1 MFALATEFNQNLAKW
16 STRFAQDMAKM
27 FAGAEKFN
35 SDISGWDVT
44 HVSTFEGTFY
54 ADTENGE
61 TSSFDID
68 LSPWD
73 IRNAMNIK
81 EMLRGSNIHSKKAS
95 VLYHPNKYPKLICGP
110 SWVTSQAYA
119 YKMCPATMNPCIGKK
134 Q

>member
-44 HVSTFEGTFY
+44 HVSTFQETFY
-54 ADTENGE
+54 EAK
-61 TSSFDID
+61 SFDIN

-73 IRNAMNIK
+73 IRNAMNIREMFRGKRFSTKLK
-81 EMLRGSNIHSKKAS
+81 E
-95 VLYHPNKYPKLICGP
+95 LICGP
-110 SWVTSQAYA
+110 SWVTTQAYV
-119 YKMCPATMNPCIGKK
+119 YNMCPATFDPCIGKK

>member
-1 MFALATEFNQNLAKW
+1 MFEAAKEFNQNLAKW

-54 ADTENGE
+54 ADIKNGE

-73 IRNAMNIK
+73 IRNAMNIREMFRGKRFSTKLK
-81 EMLRGSNIHSKKAS
+81 E
-95 VLYHPNKYPKLICGP
+95 LICGP
-110 SWVTSQAYA
+110 SWVTTQAYV
-119 YKMCPATMNPCIGKK
+119 YNMCPAKFDPCIGKK

>member
-1 MFALATEFNQNLAKW
+1 MFGLAKEFNQDLAKW

-27 FAGAEKFN
+27 FASAEKFN

-44 HVSTFEGTFY
+44 HVSTFQETFY
-54 ADTENGE
+54 EAK
-61 TSSFDID
+61 SFDIN

-73 IRNAMNIK
+73 IRNAMNIR
-81 EMLRGSNIHSKKAS
+81 EMLLGSKFHTKETFM
-95 VLYHPNKYPKLICGP
+95 PDFTLICGP

-119 YKMCPATMNPCIGKK
+119 YKMCPATMDPCIGKK

>member
-1 MFALATEFNQNLAKW
+1 MFEAAKEFNQNLAKW

-44 HVSTFEGTFY
+44 HVSTFQETFHL
-54 ADTENGE
+54 AE
-61 TSSFDID
+61 SFDID

-81 EMLRGSNIHSKKAS
+81 QMLRGSNFHTKR
-95 VLYHPNKYPKLICGP
+95 KLICGP
-110 SWVTSQAYA
+110 SWVTTQAYV
-119 YKMCPATMNPCIGKK
+119 YNMCPSLFDPCIGKK

>member
-1 MFALATEFNQNLAKW
+1 MFGIALEFNQNLAKW

-44 HVSTFEGTFY
+44 HVSTFQETFY
-54 ADTENGE
+54 EAK
-61 TSSFDID
+61 SFDID

-73 IRNAMNIK
+73 IRNAMNIR
-81 EMLRGSNIHSKKAS
+81 EMLLGSKFHTKDT
-95 VLYHPNKYPKLICGP
+95 KYEDTKLICGP
-110 SWVTSQAYA
+110 SWVTTQAYV
-119 YKMCPATMNPCIGKK
+119 YNMCPAKFDPCIGKK

>member
-1 MFALATEFNQNLAKW
+1 MARMF
-16 STRFAQDMAKM
+16 D
-27 FAGAEKFN
+27 GAEKFN

-44 HVSTFEGTFY
+44 HVSTFEKTFY
-54 ADTENGE
+54 EAK
-61 TSSFDID
+61 SFDIN

-73 IRNAMNIK
+73 IRNAMNIR
-81 EMLRGSNIHSKKAS
+81 EMFRGTKLR
-95 VLYHPNKYPKLICGP
+95 KLICGP